1 MDDDAFLFIG
11 GIYCLIAAFLN
22 FDWFFEHYLARP
34 FVAMFRR
41 NGARVFYALLGILLL
56 FAGIK

>member
-1 MDDDAFLFIG
+1 MDAMLLFIG

-34 FVAMFRR
+34 FVVIFSR
-41 NGARVFYALLGILLL
+41 NGARVFYALL
-56 FAGIK
+56 